1 MIYSVNGIITL
12 KSTDMIVIECGGV
25 GYGCRTS
32 LNTLSKSGAIG
43 DTGKLVTHLHVTE
56 TGIELFG
63 FAEESEL
70 SCFKLLLSV
79 SGVGPKA
86 ALSVLSTLTP
96 ERFALSVAGEDISA
110 FRGIKGVG
118 AKTASRIVLEL
129 KDKLKKQV
137 GDMGD
142 IGISLPN
149 TSGIGNSGKTTAAS
163 EAVAALIVLG
173 FSQAEAVH
181 AVAGL
186 SAELSASDLSAPDM
200 IKSALKTLSS
210 AVR

>member
-1 MIYSVNGIITL
+1 MIYSVNGAITY
-12 KSTDMIVIECGGV
+12 KSTDMVVVECGGV

-32 LNTLSKSGAIG
+32 LNTLSKCGAVG
-43 DTGKLVTHLHVTE
+43 DTQRLITYLHVTE
-56 TGIELFG
+56 SGIELFG

-86 ALSVLSTLTP
+86 ALSVLSTLSP
-96 ERFALSVAGEDISA
+96 ERFALSVAGEDTTA
-110 FRGIKGVG
+110 FRGIKSVG

-137 GDMGD
+137 GDMGE

-149 TSGIGNSGKTTAAS
+149 ISGVGNSGKKTAAS

-186 SAELSASDLSAPDM
+186 SADLSAPDM
-200 IKSALKTLSS
+200 IKAALKTLSS
-210 AVR
+210 ALR